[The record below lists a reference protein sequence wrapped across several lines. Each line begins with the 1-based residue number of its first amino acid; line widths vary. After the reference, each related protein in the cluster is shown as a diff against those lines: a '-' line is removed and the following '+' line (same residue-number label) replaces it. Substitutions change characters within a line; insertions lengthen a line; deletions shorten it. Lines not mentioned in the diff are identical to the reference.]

1 MEPGTTE
8 IMSERQHLLTQP
20 TEKPS
25 TTGFDNSSSPK
36 TLRQRRKGKVWW
48 ALWEK
53 VAIGKENKA
62 LKQLSKDNEHEY
74 EPLSQMNDDYI
85 SSNETKM
92 AMEPV
97 KPESER
103 LFIQPTEKPSTTGFD
118 DPSSSSSSKAL
129 LPSREKEE
137 WPLWFLWER
146 IIQRT
151 ENKPLK
157 TLSNDGEHEDEQ
169 LSPMDDEYI
178 SSNEKNMAMEPDTTE
193 IKPESERLLIQ
204 STENSSSTGFGDSKL
219 PFPPRT
225 SSLPR
230 REGQGPPLA
239 ANRERAADG
248 KKKMALKF
256 PYKEEEDKDEQ
267 FRMDYGS
274 FESDDD
280 EPFESDDDEPLES
293 DDEHSTQDGWVGH
306 GDQTADLVFI
316 LRWARSYRVSIE
328 VAGRML
334 KMSPE
339 IVDRALKVHA
349 QSTDPSA
356 QEEVL
361 LRTKPVV
368 KNWWKLGPI

>member
-1 MEPGTTE
+1 MEPDTTE
-8 IMSERQHLLTQP
+8 IMSERQHLTQP

-25 TTGFDNSSSPK
+25 TTGFDDSSSPK

-48 ALWEK
+48 ALWER

-118 DPSSSSSSKAL
+118 DSSSSSKTL
-129 LPSREKEE
+129 LPRREEE
-137 WPLWFLWER
+137 VWPLWILWER
-146 IIQRT
+146 ITQGT

-169 LSPMDDEYI
+169 LSHMDDEYI
-178 SSNEKNMAMEPDTTE
+178 SSNEKNTAMEPDTTE

-219 PFPPRT
+219 PFLPKT
-225 SSLPR
+225 LSLHR

-267 FRMDYGS
+267 FRMDY
-274 FESDDD
+274 ES
-280 EPFESDDDEPLES
+280 FESDDDEPLES
-293 DDEHSTQDGWVGH
+293 DDENSTQDGWLGN
-306 GDQTADLVFI
+306 GDQMADLVLV

-356 QEEVL
+356 QEEAVL
-361 LRTKPVV
+361 LRTKPVI

>member
-8 IMSERQHLLTQP
+8 IMSERQHLLTQQP

-25 TTGFDNSSSPK
+25 TTGFDDSSSPK

-53 VAIGKENKA
+53 VGIGKENKA

-103 LFIQPTEKPSTTGFD
+103 LFIQPTEKPLTTGFD
-118 DPSSSSSSKAL
+118 DPSSSSSSSSSNTL
-129 LPSREKEE
+129 LPRREEE
-137 WPLWFLWER
+137 ECPLWFLWER
-146 IIQRT
+146 IIQRS

-193 IKPESERLLIQ
+193 MNPESEPLLIQ
-204 STENSSSTGFGDSKL
+204 STENSWSTGVDDSRL
-219 PFPPRT
+219 PFPPKT
-225 SSLPR
+225 SSLHR

-248 KKKMALKF
+248 KEKMALKF
-256 PYKEEEDKDEQ
+256 PYKEEEEEDKDEQ
-267 FRMDYGS
+267 FKVDYGS
-274 FESDDD
+274 
-280 EPFESDDDEPLES
+280 FESDDDEPLES
-293 DDEHSTQDGWVGH
+293 DDENSTQDGWVGH

-328 VAGRML
+328 IAGRML

-339 IVDRALKVHA
+339 IVDRALKLQA

-361 LRTKPVV
+361 LRTKPVI
-368 KNWWKLGPI
+368 KNWWKLGPL